1 MLRVGI
7 SPEFNWDYLYS
18 NNPSENGRGV
28 QTATGGATASAD
40 TAESTVPPVEDTQ
53 ASMVGQWVSSLQS
66 QARTPAQQYAAN
78 TGKDPEL
85 GSYWGTA

>member
-18 NNPSENGRGV
+18 NAPHENGRGV
-28 QTATGGATASAD
+28 QD
-40 TAESTVPPVEDTQ
+40 TAESIQ
-53 ASMVGQWVSSLQS
+53 ASTDSTTNQDQSVEEKQARMIGQWVSSLQNE
-66 QARTPAQQYAAN
+66 ARTPAQQYAAN

-85 GSYWGTA
+85 GTSWGMA